1 MSSKVRYSIK
11 YEQEKNINQKAGA
24 LVLKE
29 SKIML
34 LSCKEFDSVVDNVMI
49 KDGNTIVK
57 KTIERQDDVSGIITT
72 EEAQDVSV
80 GTYADLEKIDTDL
93 TLATS
98 NPIAYEKFCK
108 ESRLEKLSTQE
119 DTKKKFAR
127 KVNKLVST
135 HFLRGYI
142 NWNKYDDSTPDI
154 KMDSSTIINLRNAD
168 VVYLA
173 YFSEDEPE
181 ATKITH
187 QLMLLYSLAH
197 YGAKSI
203 TIVLPFFPVGT
214 MERIVGEGEIPT
226 GYAFAQML
234 NNIPSASGKNNLIV
248 FDIHALASR
257 FFFHTN
263 LRPTMVSMLSYYLK
277 YINDKYPESAN
288 NNNIIVFPDDGAK
301 KRFEK
306 QMPKSYKTILC
317 SKERKGDDRIIKIEE
332 GIGNIDLT
340 GKTNNFFIID
350 DLIQSGGT
358 SKETVHGIKT
368 SIKKFI
374 ETSVATARKEGKP
387 EPVVNNVEANKFK
400 YFAMITHLVAPDAN
414 KFYDFIK
421 PTSLLTETEKT
432 KAERLE
438 LTVGEVEKLITTNTR
453 PLRGTNIKKF
463 LNDHKDASVR
473 SLALGNKIDIV
484 DISEII
490 HDVLINTKETLYIAP
505 NIMI

>member
-1 MSSKVRYSIK
+1 MSSKTRYSIN
-11 YEQEKNINQKAGA
+11 YEKEHKVTQKGGA
-24 LVLKE
+24 LVLTE
-29 SKIML
+29 PRTIL
-34 LSCKEFDSVVDNVMI
+34 LSCKEFDNVVDNIILKDTNVLI
-49 KDGNTIVK
+49 KRK
-57 KTIERQDDVSGIITT
+57 IEIQDDASDRTIPSPWENSNQDISIRTY
-72 EEAQDVSV
+72 EEIKA
-80 GTYADLEKIDTDL
+80 ADTDE
-93 TLATS
+93 TLSSS
-98 NPIAYEKFCK
+98 NPKAYAKFCK
-108 ESRLEKLSTQE
+108 ESRLEKIDHESN
-119 DTKKKFAR
+119 TKIMFAR

-154 KMDSSTIINLRNAD
+154 KMDSTTIINLRNSD

-197 YGAKSI
+197 YGVKSI
-203 TIVLPFFPVGT
+203 TIILPYYPVGT
-214 MERIVGEGEIPT
+214 MERIVGEGEVPT
-226 GYAFAQML
+226 GYAFAQLL

-277 YINDKYPESAN
+277 YINDKYPGDL

-306 QMPKSYKTILC
+306 QMPKNFKTILC
-317 SKERKGDDRIIKIEE
+317 SKERKGEDRIIKIEE
-332 GIGNIDLT
+332 GVERVDLS

-374 ETSVATARKEGKP
+374 DAQITKAQREGTQ
-387 EPVVNNVEANKFK
+387 EPSITNIQSDKFK
-400 YFAMITHLVAPDAN
+400 YFTMITHLVAPDST

-421 PTSLLTETEKT
+421 PTVELTPKEIEKAT
-432 KAERLE
+432 KLE
-438 LTVGEVEKLITTNTR
+438 LIVGEVEKLITTNTR
-453 PLRGTNIKKF
+453 PLRGPRLIEF
-463 LNDHKDASVR
+463 LNEKTHD
-473 SLALGNKIDIV
+473 LGKKIEII

-490 HDVLINTKETLYIAP
+490 FEVLTKKETLYIAP

>member
-11 YEQEKNINQKAGA
+11 YEKEQDINQKGGA

-29 SKIML
+29 PKIML
-34 LSCKEFDSVVDNVMI
+34 LSCKEFDSVVDNVML

-57 KTIERQDDVSGIITT
+57 KTIERQDDVTGIIVS
-72 EEAQDVSV
+72 EEAQDMPVSR
-80 GTYADLEKIDTDL
+80 YEDLESLDSDVR
-93 TLATS
+93 LATL
-98 NPIAYEKFCK
+98 NPIAYDKFCK
-108 ESRLEKLSTQE
+108 ESRLEKSSSKE
-119 DTKKKFAR
+119 ETKKKFAR
-127 KVNKLVST
+127 KVNKLVSN
-135 HFLRGYI
+135 HFFRGYI

-154 KMDSSTIINLRNAD
+154 KMDSTTIINLRNAD

-173 YFSEDEPE
+173 YFSEDEQE

-197 YGAKSI
+197 YGAKTI

-214 MERIVGEGEIPT
+214 MERIVGEGEVPT

-277 YINDKYPESAN
+277 HINDKYPESAN

-306 QMPKSYKTILC
+306 QMPKNYKTILC

-332 GIGNIDLT
+332 GIKNIDLS

-374 ETSVATARKEGKP
+374 ESSVETARREGKP
-387 EPVVNNVEANKFK
+387 EPRVSNVESSNFK

-421 PTSLLTETEKT
+421 PTSLLTEEEIC
-432 KAERLE
+432 KARKLE
-438 LTVGEVEKLITTNTR
+438 LTVGEVDKLITTNSR
-453 PLRGTNIKKF
+453 PLRGPYIKNH
-463 LNDHKDASVR
+463 LNTHSIESVR
-473 SLALGNKIDIV
+473 RLQLGNKIDVI
-484 DISEII
+484 DISEIL